1 MEIEEVGIMVA
12 RAYYSVDSQSYKEKK
27 RKILL
32 KELRKKK
39 TSFEIFHYHILSNIF
54 KGLI

>member
-39 TSFEIFHYHILSNIF
+39 RENVTRYIYIYIY
-54 KGLI
+54 IYI